1 MADGLGRENG
11 EAASQAFEGAKG
23 KMIRR
28 ISDDCSLAS
37 YRKAAENMT
46 VLSPLQDPI
55 AIHVFTKPAVV
66 RKRKDPG
73 PNALGIVTKK
83 KTSLVSLCGNRK
95 ALVWGFH
102 AHMHIQLL
110 EQFPAHQ

>member
-1 MADGLGRENG
+1 MDADGLGRENG
-11 EAASQAFEGAKG
+11 EAASQAFEDAKG

-28 ISDDCSLAS
+28 ISDDCWLAS

-55 AIHVFTKPAVV
+55 AIH
-66 RKRKDPG
+66 G